1 MINLKETA
9 VTGLNIL
16 LGDLE
21 DGEYFRFQTDGAL
34 MRRCMD
40 NGMGSILSLAMD
52 ELLLSQDPGER
63 RVHPVYVHNVNIEV
77 EYL

>member
-1 MINLKETA
+1 MINLKETV
-9 VTGLNIL
+9 VTGLNIHL
-16 LGDLE
+16 EDLE
-21 DGEYFRFQTDGAL
+21 DGEYFRFQKEGVL

-40 NGMGSILSLAMD
+40 SGMGSILSLSMD
-52 ELLLSQDPGER
+52 ELLLSQDSGER